1 MPNWCENKLT
11 VEGKKDSLVRFME
24 QARGKEEE
32 QAFSLESL
40 YPCPDSK
47 DWYDWRITNWGT
59 KWDVQFSGVVES
71 NTKKNP
77 AKVIYCFDTAWSPP
91 TSGIQEI
98 SNQFP
103 MLTFTLNYWEAGMG
117 FKGKYKCK
125 AGEVLLAK
133 EDSYYAYAEDSDEPA

>member
-24 QARGKEEE
+24 QARGKKEE

-47 DWYDWRITNWGT
+47 NWYDWRITNWGT
-59 KWDVQFSGVVES
+59 KWDVQISDVLES
-71 NTKKNP
+71 DTTQDH
-77 AKVIYCFDTAWSPP
+77 AKVVYCFDTAWSPP

-103 MLTFTLNYWEAGMG
+103 LLTFTLNYWEAGMG

-125 AGEVLLAK
+125 AGEVLLDETK
-133 EDSYYAYAEDSDEPA
+133 HYYAYADECEE